1 MEDKDA
7 NAKRPEEYE
16 ALFYR
21 VVRIGTEETRRYGKK
36 RSCGMAAGL
45 MLRTHPSPPR
55 QNGAD

>member
-45 MLRTHPSPPR
+45 MLRTHP
-55 QNGAD
+55 